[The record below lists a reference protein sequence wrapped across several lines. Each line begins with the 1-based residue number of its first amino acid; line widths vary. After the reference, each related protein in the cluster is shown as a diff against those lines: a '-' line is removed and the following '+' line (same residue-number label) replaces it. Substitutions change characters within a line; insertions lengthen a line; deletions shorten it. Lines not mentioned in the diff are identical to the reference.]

1 MQTSVRRKV
10 SAWLLLSVF
19 VPMTM
24 LTALHRHQMV
34 TGAAVACV
42 DCAHHVHHGGHL
54 SAGGTSIDDCLLC
67 QLSTTPYTEGVAEEL
82 HFYTFTNIVSASWSI
97 ARLHSRSVLQ
107 RSTRAP
113 PVVVF

>member
-1 MQTSVRRKV
+1 MQTSVKRNL

-24 LTALHRHQMV
+24 LTALHRHQV
-34 TGAAVACV
+34 VADAAVACV
-42 DCAHHVHHGGHL
+42 DCVHHVHHSGHL

-67 QLSTTPYTEGVAEEL
+67 QLSTTPYTESVAEEL

-97 ARLHSRSVLQ
+97 GQLPSRSLLHQ
-107 RSTRAP
+107 SSRAP
-113 PVVVF
+113 PVV

>member
-1 MQTSVRRKV
+1 MRRKV

-82 HFYTFTNIVSASWSI
+82 HFYTFIHEYDEEGSHN
-97 ARLHSRSVLQ
+97 H
-107 RSTRAP
+107 P
-113 PVVVF
+113 